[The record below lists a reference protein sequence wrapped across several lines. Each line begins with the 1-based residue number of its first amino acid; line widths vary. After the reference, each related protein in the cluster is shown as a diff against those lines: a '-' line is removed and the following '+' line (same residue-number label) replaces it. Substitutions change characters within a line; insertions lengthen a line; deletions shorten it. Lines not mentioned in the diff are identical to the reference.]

1 MNRRLWF
8 RIIAATVLCGLCAA
22 GVAAFRGLGRWLI
35 REDAPGPADVI
46 AVLSGNMPWRAE
58 EAARIFRSGEAHE
71 VWLTRPDS
79 AAHALDAMGIEYLGE
94 DYYNREVLV
103 HDGVPESDVRV
114 LPGIVADTEQE
125 IQEISSEMRHEGK
138 KSVIIVTSPEHT
150 RRVKTLWRKLVGDD
164 PRAIV
169 RGARQDPFN
178 ADHWWRDTRDMFA
191 VVRELLGLLNA
202 RLGLPIRPGIG

>member
-1 MNRRLWF
+1 
-8 RIIAATVLCGLCAA
+8 
-22 GVAAFRGLGRWLI
+22 
-35 REDAPGPADVI
+35 
-46 AVLSGNMPWRAE
+46 MPWRAE